1 MFDPRAEKLAK
12 ILVNY
17 SIKVKKGEYIKV
29 AGSTEAKP
37 LILPLYKEIIKKEAY
52 PIINIGFS
60 EMDYIFFKNASKKQ
74 LKHFPK
80 LAWEEIKKVQAYIG
94 IGAPYNTR
102 ELANIDP
109 KKIILRKKV
118 TEPISNYIVNEKPK
132 IRRCSLDFPTPSLA
146 QDANMSLQEY
156 EDFLFSATNID
167 WQKQK
172 AHLLKINSVFRKG
185 KEVQIIG
192 EETNLKLLIKGK
204 NSVAD
209 CGEENMPGG
218 EIFMAPV
225 RTSLNGHI
233 KFTYP
238 PLYMGREIPDIYLEF
253 KNGKV
258 VNFDASK
265 NKNVLKA
272 VLNTDKN
279 SSYVGELGI
288 GCNPKITRFTKNLLF
303 DEKLNFTI
311 HLALGMAYKENGG
324 GNDSTIHW
332 DIVKDLR
339 KNGKIILDGKTIQE
353 NGKWLI

>member
-1 MFDPRAEKLAK
+1 MNYPRVEKLAK

-17 SIKVKKGEYIKV
+17 SINVKKGEHIKV
-29 AGSTEAKP
+29 AGSTYAKP
-37 LILPLYKEIIKKEAY
+37 LILALFKEIIKKGAY
-52 PIINIGFS
+52 PIIDIGFP
-60 EMDYIFFKNASKKQ
+60 EMSYIYFKNASQEQ

-80 LAWEEIKKVQAYIG
+80 LSWDEIKKIQAYIG

-109 KKIILRKKV
+109 KKMALRQKV
-118 TEPISNYIVNEKPK
+118 TEPISHYIVNGKPK
-132 IRRCSLDFPTPSLA
+132 IRRCSTDYPTPALA
-146 QDANMSLQEY
+146 QDANMALQEY
-156 EDFLFSATNID
+156 EDFLFSATNIN
-167 WQKQK
+167 WQKQQ
-172 AHLLKINSVFRKG
+172 ARLKKISSVFAKG

-192 EETNLKLLIKGK
+192 KETDLKMSIKGK
-204 NSVAD
+204 NSIAD

-218 EIFMAPV
+218 EVFMAPV

-238 PLYMGREIPDIYLEF
+238 PVYMGREVPDIYLEF

-258 VNFDASK
+258 VNYNASK

-272 VLNTDKN
+272 VLNADKN

-288 GCNPKITRFTKNLLF
+288 GCNPKITKFTKNLLF
-303 DEKLNFTI
+303 DEKLSFTI

-324 GNDSTIHW
+324 GNDSAIHW
-332 DIVKDLR
+332 DIVKELR
-339 KNGKIILDGKTIQE
+339 DGGKIILDGKIIQE
-353 NGKWLI
+353 KGKFKI